1 MARQFTNI
9 AFTDGVKEAQHR
21 YGSRSI
27 YENFLK
33 RGVSE
38 DILTAKETD
47 FIAAQD
53 SFYMGTVSSNGW
65 PYVQFRGGP
74 KGFLRVL
81 DEKTLGFVDFKGNLQ
96 YLSVGNLSENDRVFL
111 FLMDYPNRRRLKIWG
126 RAQVIDDNPELMEQL
141 ADTDYYAERE
151 KVILI
156 KVEAFDW
163 NCPQHIPIRY
173 SETEVNEMMAP
184 LTARIQELES
194 KLAELS
200 H

>member
-9 AFTDGVKEAQHR
+9 AFTDGVKETQLH

-33 RGVSE
+33 GGVSE

-47 FIAAQD
+47 FITARD

-81 DEKTLGFVDFKGNLQ
+81 NEKTLGFVDFKGNLQ

-126 RAQVIDDNPELMEQL
+126 RAQVVDDNPELMEQL
-141 ADTDYYAERE
+141 ADADYHAERE

-156 KVEAFDW
+156 QVEAFDW

-173 SETEVNEMMAP
+173 SEAEVTEMIAP
-184 LTARIQELES
+184 LTTRIQELES
-194 KLAELS
+194 KVAELS

>member
-9 AFTDGVKEAQHR
+9 AFTPGVKEVQSR

-38 DILTAKETD
+38 DILTAKEAD
-47 FIAAQD
+47 FIAARD

-65 PYVQFRGGP
+65 PYVQFRGGA
-74 KGFLRVL
+74 KGFLQVL

-111 FLMDYPNRRRLKIWG
+111 FLMDYRHRRRLKIWG
-126 RAQVIDDNPELMEQL
+126 RAQVVDDNPELIKQL
-141 ADTDYYAERE
+141 ADVNYTAEPER
-151 KVILI
+151 VILI
-156 KVEAFDW
+156 QVEAFDW

-173 SETEVNEMMAP
+173 SEAEVAEMISP
-184 LTARIQELES
+184 LTTRIQELES

-200 H
+200 Q

>member
-9 AFTDGVKEAQHR
+9 AFTDGVKKTQMH

-27 YENFLK
+27 YENFLQK
-33 RGVSE
+33 GVSE

-47 FIAAQD
+47 FIAARD

-126 RAQVIDDNPELMEQL
+126 RAEVVDNNPELMEQL
-141 ADTDYYAERE
+141 ADADYHAERE

-156 KVEAFDW
+156 RVEAFDW

-173 SETEVNEMMAP
+173 SQAEVDEMVAP
-184 LTARIQELES
+184 LNERIQELENQ
-194 KLAELS
+194 LAKFS
-200 H
+200 Q

>member
-9 AFTDGVKEAQHR
+9 AFTDGVKETQLH

-27 YENFLK
+27 YENYLK
-33 RGVSE
+33 KGVSE

-47 FIAAQD
+47 FIAARD

-126 RAQVIDDNPELMEQL
+126 RAQVVDDNPELMEQL
-141 ADTDYYAERE
+141 ADADYHAERE

-156 KVEAFDW
+156 QVEAFDW

-173 SETEVNEMMAP
+173 SQAEVDEMMAP
-184 LTARIQELES
+184 LNARIQQLES
-194 KLAELS
+194 QLAKFS
-200 H
+200 Q

>member
-27 YENFLK
+27 YENFLQ

-47 FIAAQD
+47 FITARD

-126 RAQVIDDNPELMEQL
+126 HAQVVDNNPELMEQL
-141 ADTDYYAERE
+141 ADADYYAERE
-151 KVILI
+151 KMILI

-173 SETEVNEMMAP
+173 SETEVSEMIAP

-194 KLAELS
+194 KLAEIS

>member
-9 AFTDGVKEAQHR
+9 AFTPGVKEIQRR

-47 FIAAQD
+47 FIAARD

-65 PYVQFRGGP
+65 PYVQFRGGA
-74 KGFLRVL
+74 KGFLQVL

-111 FLMDYPNRRRLKIWG
+111 FLMDYRHRRRLKIWG
-126 RAQVIDDNPELMEQL
+126 RAQVVDDNPELIKQL
-141 ADTDYYAERE
+141 ADVNYTAEPER
-151 KVILI
+151 VILI
-156 KVEAFDW
+156 QVEAFDW

-173 SETEVNEMMAP
+173 SEAEVAEMISP
-184 LTARIQELES
+184 LTTRIQELES

-200 H
+200 Q